1 MIPGARDCIALPAY
15 LCQTGK
21 VDQRQIQDMG
31 RVDFEIDRLTRDAL
45 VVTSDAGRLVF
56 DFALD
61 IAKIGEAA
69 IGDMIELCPLSWS
82 RDIRVPI

>member
-1 MIPGARDCIALPAY
+1 MIHRAGDCIALPAY
-15 LCQTGK
+15 LRQTGQI
-21 VDQRQIQDMG
+21 DQCQIQDMG
-31 RVDFEIDRLTRDAL
+31 RIDFEVDRLTRDAL
-45 VVTSDAGRLVF
+45 VVTGDASRLVF

-69 IGDMIELCPLSWS
+69 VGYVVEFCPLSGS